1 MTTVDTDLPVDA
13 IGLRVTQHGAEARV
27 VTVTGDVD
35 TVTASK
41 LASVLTEQLSAA
53 RVVVVDLD
61 GVEFISSAGLS
72 VLFEAH
78 EQAVCEHRMLRLICH
93 SRVVN
98 RALDVTALRA
108 QFFFAD
114 TVPDALHNSPEVPA
128 VSLVSA
134 EDGEDVDEV

>member
-1 MTTVDTDLPVDA
+1 VTTVDTDLPADA
-13 IGLRVTQHGAEARV
+13 IGLRVTQRGAEAWV
-27 VTVTGDVD
+27 VTVTGDID

-78 EQAVCEHRMLRLICH
+78 EQAVREHRMLRLVCH

-114 TVPDALHNSPEVPA
+114 TVSDALQNSPE

>member
-1 MTTVDTDLPVDA
+1 VTTVDTDLPVDA

-41 LASVLTEQLSAA
+41 LASVLTEQLSAV

-72 VLFEAH
+72 VLFEAY
-78 EQAVCEHRMLRLICH
+78 EQAVREHRMLRLI
-93 SRVVN
+93 
-98 RALDVTALRA
+98 AI
-108 QFFFAD
+108 
-114 TVPDALHNSPEVPA
+114 PE
-128 VSLVSA
+128 
-134 EDGEDVDEV
+134 